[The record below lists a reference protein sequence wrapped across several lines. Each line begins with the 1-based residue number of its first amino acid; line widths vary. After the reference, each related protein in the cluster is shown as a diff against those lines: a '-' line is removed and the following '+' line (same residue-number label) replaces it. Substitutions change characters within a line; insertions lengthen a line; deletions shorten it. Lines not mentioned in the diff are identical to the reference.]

1 MTKKRFVVEVTRRF
15 TIQLDTSKF
24 GSDLMSE
31 FNSSISD
38 YGTDEYA
45 YQQHAERIARL
56 SSDGVDFGPS
66 DFVEGYG
73 PVAEA
78 GITVVAHND
87 FITDVI
93 EAGGA

>member
-15 TIQLDTSKF
+15 TVLLDTSKF
-24 GSDLMSE
+24 DSDLMAE

-56 SSDGVDFGPS
+56 SSDGIEFDPS

-73 PVAEA
+73 PVAKA

-87 FITDVI
+87 FIVDVV
-93 EAGGA
+93 ERGGA